1 MDIITRMLT
10 KKGESALKIIYG
22 RAHSG
27 KTASMLEEIE
37 FRCARS
43 EKCIV
48 IVPDQISFRTEQ
60 MLAEKSFFG
69 GFAQVLTFTKLAKQT
84 AEQLPEGRKTISACG
99 KTMLMYR
106 AIAKVSSKLKMY
118 RDAANKAGLAPKLL
132 SLAEE
137 FSHLGIDRA
146 ALAACIKDE
155 RPLSVKLGD
164 LTQIFGAY
172 EQLLSADYADAD
184 QLLCLS
190 AAAIENS
197 DAYIDTHIYISG
209 FSDFSLPHFS
219 VVSALEKRAKS
230 VTVLV
235 CADENLDTQ
244 GFFAPGA
251 LTVRKFQ
258 KAFTDAEVVY
268 LPKAYGKGALA
279 HFERGYTKYASALY
293 AHEQS
298 ELSVFEGRNPYAEIH
313 FAANEILRLCREHG
327 YRFRDFVVVAGD
339 GDRYF
344 DTVSYIFSR
353 YGIPFFVSAK
363 KSAASHP
370 LALAI
375 CSALEIIERGF
386 QHDAVFAYLK
396 SGFSN
401 LEAAEVDF
409 LENYV
414 LATGIG
420 AKHWTKDE
428 VWNYKTSYF
437 DGKNTM
443 DAARADAL
451 RRRVAEPLLAL
462 KAGIGISKTV
472 KESAQAIY
480 EFMCKVGMREKTDKQ
495 IASLRE
501 QKVFAAASIYRS
513 TYNGIVHVL
522 EQMASL
528 CGEEKCGVARLRN
541 MLSAGLL
548 GQNQAIVPQRAD
560 EVSVTDVAQGRF
572 SACKVMFALGTNTG
586 AFCGFSGSEGI
597 LSDADRFGLRESGLE
612 VLPTARHKAFDHR
625 FTVYKTLTAATDK
638 LYICYAA
645 SDMDGKPFSVSPVA
659 MKAKK
664 LFSDLPVITQ
674 DDFEGVVRSPQ
685 EARATLAAEIG
696 RVRDIK
702 RIGATGAAIYK
713 VLKEKEPAFA
723 KLLSHCTDGVV
734 QANKLDKKQ
743 VEILYPQD
751 ISMSITRLEQYSG
764 CPFSYFMT
772 YMLSAKER
780 KISRIGAPDIG
791 TMVHRAL
798 EYFVAAAHENGESIA
813 AMAPARVHALI
824 GEVSGR
830 VTQEMFEGMAGVSKA
845 SEYFAKRLRVNLER
859 CVQILV
865 RHIALGKFEPVGSE
879 VHFGD
884 DGELKAVAVSLT
896 SGKKVKIHGVIDR
909 LDKYEGSDGT
919 YYRVIDYKTGSK
931 SFSLDNIA
939 NGLDYQ
945 LMVYMEAALEGKAD
959 KKPAAVMYFKIKEP
973 MLSKNGMTDT
983 NTIASEIR
991 KSMRLDGRCIDTPE
1005 ILEAMDCTGAVES
1018 EVFKLKYNKDG
1029 SISSRGVDVCSMQMF
1044 SCMAK
1049 RVRRSIRE
1057 VGDALLRGEISILPV
1072 RTAQKDAC
1080 RYCPHKPVCL
1090 NAGERAYERK
1100 FADSDLS
1107 AEDRIL
1113 KEGGDGDAM
1122 DS

>member
-1 MDIITRMLT
+1 M
-10 KKGESALKIIYG
+10 KIIYG

-27 KTASMLEEIE
+27 KTAAMLDALEKTS
-37 FRCARS
+37 ARG

-60 MLAEKSFFG
+60 MLASKSFFG
-69 GFAQVLTFTKLAKQT
+69 GFAQVLTFTKLAKRMVAQR
-84 AEQLPEGRKTISACG
+84 ADARKPISACG

-106 AIAKVSSKLKMY
+106 ALAKVSSKLKMY

-137 FSHLGIDRA
+137 FSHLGIDSA
-146 ALAACIKDE
+146 TLSACIKDE
-155 RPLSVKLGD
+155 KPLSVKLMD
-164 LTQIFGAY
+164 LTEIFGAY
-172 EQLLSADYADAD
+172 EQLLSGEYADTD
-184 QLLCLS
+184 EMLRLC

-197 DAYIDTHIYISG
+197 DEYKDTHIYISG
-209 FSDFSLPHFS
+209 FSDFSVPHFS
-219 VVSALEKRAKS
+219 VVSALVGRAKS
-230 VTVLV
+230 VTVFV
-235 CADENLDTQ
+235 CADEKLDAQ

-251 LTVRKFQ
+251 VTVQKLKKAFPDAETVYLQ
-258 KAFTDAEVVY
+258 KAYTD
-268 LPKAYGKGALA
+268 GALA
-279 HFERGYTKYASALY
+279 HFERGYTKYASAVY
-293 AHEQS
+293 AHAQS
-298 ELSVFEGRNPYAEIH
+298 ALAVFEGRNPYAEIH
-313 FAANEILRLCREHG
+313 FAANEILRLCREEG
-327 YRFRDFVVVAGD
+327 YRFRDFAVVAGD

-370 LALAI
+370 LALALL
-375 CSALEIIERGF
+375 SALEIIERGF

-401 LEAAEVDF
+401 LNAYEVDF

-428 VWNYKTSYF
+428 AWNYKTSYF
-437 DGKNTM
+437 EEKNAM
-443 DAARADAL
+443 DAARADTL
-451 RRRVAEPLLAL
+451 RRRVIEPILQL
-462 KAGIGISKTV
+462 KAGIGIGKTV

-480 EFMCKVGMREKTDKQ
+480 AFMCAVGMREKTEKH
-495 IASLRE
+495 IAALRE
-501 QKVFAAASIYRS
+501 QKVFAAASIYRG

-522 EQMASL
+522 EQMSVL

-548 GQNQAIVPQRAD
+548 GQNQAIVPQRVD
-560 EVSVTDVAQGRF
+560 EVGVTDVAQGRF
-572 SACKVMFALGTNTG
+572 AACKIMFALGTNTG
-586 AFCGFSGSEGI
+586 AFNGFSGSEGI
-597 LSDADRFGLRESGLE
+597 LSDADRFGLREGGLE

-625 FTVYKTLTAATDK
+625 FTVYKALTAATDR

-645 SDMDGKPFSVSPVA
+645 SDMDGKPFSVSAVA

-664 LFSDLPVITQ
+664 LFSELPVMTQ
-674 DDFEGVVRSPQ
+674 DDFEGALRSPQ
-685 EARATLAAEIG
+685 EARAALAAEIG
-696 RVRDIK
+696 RARDIK

-713 VLKEKEPAFA
+713 VLKEKEPGFA

-734 QANKLDKKQ
+734 QAKKLDKSQ
-743 VEILYPQD
+743 VEKLYPQD
-751 ISMSITRLEQYSG
+751 ISMSITRLEKYSG

-772 YMLSAKER
+772 YMLSAQER

-798 EYFVAAAHENGESIA
+798 EYFVDAARENNESIA
-813 AMAPARVHALI
+813 KMPPARVYALI

-865 RHIALGKFEPVGSE
+865 RHIALGKFEPIGSE

-896 SGKKVKIHGVIDR
+896 SGKKIKIHGVIDR
-909 LDKYEGSDGT
+909 LDKYEGKDGT
-919 YYRVIDYKTGSK
+919 YYRVIDYKTGAK

-945 LMVYMEAALEGKAD
+945 LMVYMEAALGDAPN

-973 MLSKNGMTDT
+973 MLSKPSMTDVD
-983 NTIASEIR
+983 TIAAEIR

-1005 ILEAMDCTGAVES
+1005 ILEAMDSSGATES

-1029 SISSRGVDVCSMQMF
+1029 SLAARGVDVCSMQMF

-1072 RTAQKDAC
+1072 RTAKTDAC

-1090 NAGERAYERK
+1090 NAGERAFERE
-1100 FADSDLS
+1100 FTDSELS
-1107 AEDRIL
+1107 AEERIL
-1113 KEGGDGDAM
+1113 KEGDGDAM
-1122 DS
+1122 DK